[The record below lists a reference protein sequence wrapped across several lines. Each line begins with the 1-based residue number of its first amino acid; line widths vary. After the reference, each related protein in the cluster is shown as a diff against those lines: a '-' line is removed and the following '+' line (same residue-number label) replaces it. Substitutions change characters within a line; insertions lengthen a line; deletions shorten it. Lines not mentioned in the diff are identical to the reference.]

1 MNHSP
6 VISLL
11 VGVLAL
17 VLAAAPLS
25 AQPVG
30 NPDDVILDATYV
42 TCSDTSECMLILRD
56 GRTIYALGTL
66 GTAFNI
72 AESMILDLQQ
82 TMEGVVS
89 IVDTKNLD
97 SCATLGLVL
106 QGPRFVLINT
116 DKPTKETMSLY
127 KGIER
132 IRKLARR
139 RLASTI
145 ERMTTQIESS
155 VDTLVHVL
163 PSVLADDLR
172 EQGQVSPVAREWK
185 CRGSIFV
192 IAKVQFDGRVRQ
204 AFVIESRVK
213 GKCAALLCAT
223 GLRAVL
229 LSTFTPA
236 TRKNGKPISTW
247 IRVEIPFSASRSR

>member
-1 MNHSP
+1 MNPSP

-11 VGVLAL
+11 LGVLAL
-17 VLAAAPLS
+17 VVYAVPLS
-25 AQPVG
+25 AQPIG
-30 NPDDVILDATYV
+30 SPDDVILDATYV
-42 TCSDTSECMLILRD
+42 TCSDTAECMLILRD
-56 GRTIYALGTL
+56 GTIIYALGSL
-66 GTAFNI
+66 GTAFKV
-72 AESMILDLQQ
+72 AESMVLDLQT
-82 TMEGVVS
+82 TMEGVAS
-89 IVDTKNLD
+89 MVDTKNLD

-116 DKPTKETMSLY
+116 DNPAKETISLY
-127 KGIER
+127 KGTER

-139 RLASTI
+139 KLASTI
-145 ERMTTQIESS
+145 DRMTTQIESS
-155 VDTLVHVL
+155 IDTLVHVL

-236 TRKNGKPISTW
+236 TRKNGKAISTW
-247 IRVEIPFSASRSR
+247 IRVEIPFSASGRR